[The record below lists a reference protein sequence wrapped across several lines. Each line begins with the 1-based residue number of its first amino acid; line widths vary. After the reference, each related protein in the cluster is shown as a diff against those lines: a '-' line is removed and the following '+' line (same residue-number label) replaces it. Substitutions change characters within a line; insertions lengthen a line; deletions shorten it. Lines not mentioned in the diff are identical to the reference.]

1 MQKINKM
8 LKCSIGNI
16 TRSDAEIFR
25 EQSRLLANNP
35 RSRWVVDIV
44 YGFVVKPDIL
54 PIPALVFG
62 NLGLSENTIRL
73 LTEVWEIY
81 GVESICFNRDDEP
94 LEGWPFYQW

>member
-16 TRSDAEIFR
+16 IRSDAEIFR
-25 EQSRLLANNP
+25 EQSRLLANDT

-44 YGFVVKPDIL
+44 YGFVVKPEIL
-54 PIPALVFG
+54 PVPALVFR

-73 LTEVWEIY
+73 LTEVREIY
-81 GVESICFNRDDEP
+81 GVKNVCFNLEGEP
-94 LEGWPFYQW
+94 LKGWPFYEW